1 MGITTIRSVFTRV
14 TIVRQNTTGVRI
26 VHRRRD
32 GYWMQSKDLQLGSF
46 ALVAAAVV
54 HWIGEKYKT
63 LDWREIQNIG
73 LERNAKLKGGEVM
86 KTR

>member
-1 MGITTIRSVFTRV
+1 MYYTQKVGITTIRSVFTRV
-14 TIVRQNTTGVRI
+14 TIVRQNTTCVRI

-63 LDWREIQNIG
+63 LDWREMQN
-73 LERNAKLKGGEVM
+73 
-86 KTR
+86 

>member
-1 MGITTIRSVFTRV
+1 MYHTQKVGITTIRSVFTRV

-46 ALVAAAVV
+46 ALIAAALVIV

-63 LDWREIQNIG
+63 LEGREMQN
-73 LERNAKLKGGEVM
+73 
-86 KTR
+86 